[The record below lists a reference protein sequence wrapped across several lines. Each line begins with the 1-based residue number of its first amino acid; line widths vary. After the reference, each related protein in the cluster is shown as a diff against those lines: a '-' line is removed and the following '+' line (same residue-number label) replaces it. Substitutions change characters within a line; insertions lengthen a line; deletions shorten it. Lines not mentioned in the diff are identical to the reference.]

1 MTEETI
7 SQFKNSFY
15 YGSRSDMN
23 FKFLNELSDEDVA
36 EFIQDLLWK
45 LGDTL
50 DDGNLERIVKH
61 IYQYQQQG
69 YAGTGRFKYENS
81 AFTPIDC
88 QKEKMRFAL
97 IASTGHFFQG
107 QDPKPFGV
115 ENLAQNQAEERITD
129 FLRLEPELTSI
140 PTNTPP
146 DQLRVRHGGYDV
158 RGAIMDRNV
167 NFPIDRLNE
176 LAAGGVIGE
185 FSSPAYSFVG
195 ACSQMRLQ
203 NHALPQWIEKLHNEE
218 IHGLIL
224 VPV

>member
-7 SQFKNSFY
+7 SQLKNSFY

-23 FKFLNELSDEDVA
+23 FKFLKDLTDEEVTKFFQ
-36 EFIQDLLWK
+36 ELLWK

-50 DDGNLERIVKH
+50 DDGNLQRIISH
-61 IYQYQQQG
+61 IYQYQQKG
-69 YAGTGRFKYENS
+69 YAGTGRFKYETT
-81 AFTPIDC
+81 AFTQVEL
-88 QKEKMRFAL
+88 QKDKMRFAL
-97 IASTGHFFQG
+97 IASTGHFVQG

-115 ENLAQNQAEERITD
+115 EDMTQNQAEERITD

-146 DQLRVRHGGYDV
+146 DQLKVRHGGYDV

-176 LAAGGVIGE
+176 LAADGIIGE

-195 ACSQMRLQ
+195 ACSQMRLI
-203 NHALPQWIEKLHNEE
+203 NHALPRWIEKLHNEE